1 LCDGS
6 QRNTEAPGLGSG
18 LALAFICRREFL
30 FRVSSSR
37 SAELQFSRDRIDID
51 VAFFKVINTVK
62 PYLIANLNYEA
73 TICNGTTSP
82 QFFAPSRTDSQR
94 PVRGSCPIAATTKT
108 TFDSLPAVPFTPC
121 GTPFVPSAYHT
132 AFDTTFF
139 GTCTTCNEFTIPCI
153 DIVSSIGPKDLSFG
167 STRHSRI

>member
-1 LCDGS
+1 LHWLLSAATSLSFECPAQD
-6 QRNTEAPGLGSG
+6 
-18 LALAFICRREFL
+18 
-30 FRVSSSR
+30 R
-37 SAELQFSRDRIDID
+37 SAELQFSRDTIYPSQ
-51 VAFFKVINTVK
+51 FEVINAIK
-62 PYLIANLNYEA
+62 PYLIAKLNYEA

-82 QFFAPSRTDSQR
+82 QFFAPSRTVSHR

-108 TFDSLPAVPFTPC
+108 AFDSLPAVPFTPC
-121 GTPFVPSAYHT
+121 GTPFVPVVPSAYHT

-153 DIVSSIGPKDLSFG
+153 DIVSSIGSKDLSFG